1 MITIEDTL
9 ELLAGGTPRRINIRL
24 DTADVRLLTSLKKQ
38 LAQKIP
44 LTDRQLDLSL
54 KKIEKYRANLEKCN
68 VDVDHILTVKPL
80 KWPLRVIDR
89 TQSVEIETD
98 PITNKPVI
106 VVKYVFSKKFA
117 EFWAKIE
124 EYSNTYNRTDK
135 GIKKIPYS
143 EKCLYHIVQGVS
155 KMNFT
160 ISSEV
165 LEIHEK
171 IEKILENP
179 ENFVPYLDYAEDTI
193 ILKNLNS
200 KCESAILEKFGSRY
214 TCSIFEYVDY
224 AKSLGVTL
232 KTQNL
237 IKYLSETSPSVLT
250 KKISIESSSRYR
262 LYPENYSLEELFS
275 TVNTFNQWPL
285 VIVVEENDQSLS
297 IVSKM
302 VNELIK
308 LVPKE
313 KINVFFRLKNEQPEY
328 EKFNQFIKDNGLNN
342 YIDST
347 TKVVFISRGRI
358 PKPLIKADWKPTT
371 AIITSNHDFG
381 RMSAYLNDFST
392 VYYYNSS
399 VSLRNSRLKGADKI
413 VQL

>member
-9 ELLAGGTPRRINIRL
+9 EILAGGTPRRINIRL
-24 DTADVRLLTSLKKQ
+24 DTADIRLLTSLKKQ

-68 VDVDHILTVKPL
+68 VDVDHILTAKPL

-98 PITNKPVI
+98 TTTNKPMI

-124 EYSNTYNRTDK
+124 EHTSTYNRTDR
-135 GIKKIPYS
+135 GVKKIPYS
-143 EKCLYHIVQGVS
+143 EKCLYLVVQGLV

-165 LEIHEK
+165 LEIYEK

-179 ENFVPYLDYAEDTI
+179 ENFVPYVDYVEDTVV
-193 ILKNLNS
+193 LKNLNS
-200 KCESAILEKFGSRY
+200 KCESAIIEKFGTRY

-237 IKYLSETSPSVLT
+237 IKYLSEISPSVLT
-250 KKISIESSSRYR
+250 KKISIESSTRYR

-275 TVNTFNQWPL
+275 AVNTFNQWPL
-285 VIVVEENDQSLS
+285 VIVVEENDQVLS

-302 VNELIK
+302 VNELSNII
-308 LVPKE
+308 PKE

-358 PKPLIKADWKPTT
+358 PKPLLKADWKPTT

>member
-9 ELLAGGTPRRINIRL
+9 EILAGGTPRRINIRL

-98 PITNKPVI
+98 STTNKPVI

-117 EFWAKIE
+117 EFWAKVE
-124 EYSNTYNRTDK
+124 EHTSTYNRTDK
-135 GIKKIPYS
+135 GVKKIPYS
-143 EKCLYHIVQGVS
+143 EKCLYLVVQGLV

-160 ISSEV
+160 VSNEV
-165 LEIHEK
+165 QEIYEK

-179 ENFVPYLDYAEDTI
+179 ENFVPYLDYTEDHVV
-193 ILKNLNS
+193 LKNLNS
-200 KCESAILEKFGSRY
+200 KCENAIVEKFGENY
-214 TCSIFEYVDY
+214 KCSIFEYIDY
-224 AKSLGVTL
+224 AKSVGVTL

-250 KKISIESSSRYR
+250 KKISIENSTRYR
-262 LYPENYSLEELFS
+262 LYPEDYSLEELFS
-275 TVNTFNQWPL
+275 AVNTFNQWPL
-285 VIVVEENDQSLS
+285 VIVVEENEQVLS

-302 VNELIK
+302 VNELSKI
-308 LVPKE
+308 VPKE

-358 PKPLIKADWKPTT
+358 PKPLLKADWKPTT

-381 RMSAYLNDFST
+381 RMASYLNDFST

>member
-9 ELLAGGTPRRINIRL
+9 EILAGGFPRRINIRL
-24 DTADVRLLTSLKKQ
+24 DTADIRLLTSLKKQ

-98 PITNKPVI
+98 TTTNKPMI

-124 EYSNTYNRTDK
+124 EHTSTYNRTDR
-135 GIKKIPYS
+135 GVKKIPYS
-143 EKCLYHIVQGVS
+143 EKCLYLVVQGLV

-165 LEIHEK
+165 LEIYEK

-179 ENFVPYLDYAEDTI
+179 ENFVPYVDYVEDTVV
-193 ILKNLNS
+193 LKNLNS
-200 KCESAILEKFGSRY
+200 KCKSAIIEKFGTHY

-224 AKSLGVTL
+224 AKSLGITL

-237 IKYLSETSPSVLT
+237 IKYLSEISPSVLT
-250 KKISIESSSRYR
+250 KKISIESSTRYR

-275 TVNTFNQWPL
+275 AVNTFNQWPL
-285 VIVVEENDQSLS
+285 VIVVEENDQVLS

-302 VNELIK
+302 VNELSNII
-308 LVPKE
+308 PKE

-358 PKPLIKADWKPTT
+358 PKPLLKADWKPTT